1 MTNEHRYVPKLKE
14 QLAEGKI
21 DRREFLRYSTLLGVS
36 ATTAYQFAN
45 KVAGIPG
52 VVPTAHAQKMPQ
64 GGTLRFAMRCP
75 EIKNPHVYQWIYDSN
90 IARPVV
96 EYLTLTDVDN
106 VTYPHLLE
114 KWEASDDLK
123 SWHLHLK
130 KGITWHNGRAFT
142 ADDVVWNLRH
152 VLDPATGSSV
162 VGLMKSYM
170 MEEYDSGGTNDDGSP
185 RMANRLWDANA
196 IERVDDYTVRLNLK
210 AAQVAVPEH
219 LFHYPL
225 AILDPEENGEFG
237 PGSNGTGPFDLVDYE
252 VGVKAVLK
260 ARDDWWGGKPY
271 LDSAEYIDLGDDPSA
286 YLSALAS
293 QQVHGFYEGDIDQLA
308 VLDNLPGIVIHTTTT
323 AATAVLRVQTD
334 RPEFKNHKARQA
346 LRYAIDSKRVAELAL
361 RSLGTPAEHHHICP
375 VHPDYAELPW
385 HQHDVAKAKQ
395 LAVESGLDKVDLA
408 IACKKDP
415 AWELAAVQSMVEQLK
430 GAGLNAKINLM
441 PSAQF
446 WDNWDKVPMGF
457 TSWAHRP
464 LGFMV
469 LSLAYRT
476 GVPWNESH
484 YANPKFDALLTKA
497 EGTLDVEKRRVL
509 IKELGQIMQEDG
521 PIVQPAWR
529 SVFSPTSDKV
539 KGFEKHPTQYLF
551 LERYAIEA

>member
-14 QLAEGKI
+14 QLASGRI

-45 KVAGIPG
+45 KVAGIPRAMG
-52 VVPTAHAQKMPQ
+52 TAHAQNMPQ

-75 EIKNPHVYQWIYDSN
+75 EIKNPHNYQWIYDSN

-114 KWEASDDLK
+114 KWEASHDLR
-123 SWHLHLK
+123 SWQLHLK
-130 KGITWHNGRAFT
+130 KGIKWHNGRAFT
-142 ADDVVWNLRH
+142 ADDVVWNLQH
-152 VLDPATGSSV
+152 VLDPANGSSV
-162 VGLMKSYM
+162 VGLMKGYM
-170 MEEYDSGGTNDDGSP
+170 MQEYDSGGTNDDGSP
-185 RMANRLWDANA
+185 RMANRLWDASA
-196 IERVDDYTVRLNLK
+196 IEKVDDHTVRLNLK
-210 AAQVAVPEH
+210 TAQVAVPEH

-237 PGSNGTGPFDLVDYE
+237 PGSNGTGPFDLVEYE
-252 VGVKAVLK
+252 VGIKAVLM

-286 YLSALAS
+286 YMSALAS
-293 QQVHGFYEGDIDQLA
+293 QQVHGFYEGDINQLA
-308 VLDNLPGIVIHTTTT
+308 VLDNLPGIVIHITST

-334 RPEFKNHKARQA
+334 RPEFRNPKARQA
-346 LRYAIDSKRVAELAL
+346 LRYAIDSKRVTESAL
-361 RSLGTPAEHHHICP
+361 RSLGTPGEHHHVCP
-375 VHPDYAELPW
+375 VHLDYAELPW
-385 HQHDVAKAKQ
+385 HQRDVAKARR
-395 LAVESGLDKVDLA
+395 LAVETGLDKADLA

-430 GAGLNAKINLM
+430 ESGLNVKINVM
-441 PSAQF
+441 PSTQF

-484 YANPKFDALLTKA
+484 YTNPKFDALLTKA
-497 EGTLDVEKRRVL
+497 EGTLDVEKRREL
-509 IKELGQIMQEDG
+509 IRELEQIMQADG

-529 SVFSPTSDKV
+529 SVFSPTSKKV